1 MADSKRNS
9 NSSLATFESR
19 QPKMT
24 ENEWNVYRRPILLT
38 LNISLIVSVFFKALL
53 DATRRDSTRPDD
65 ATRRDSTRLDA
76 TRRDSTRLET
86 IRRYSTLSNA
96 PLRFA
101 TRRYSIKSMFSR

>member
-53 DATRRDSTRPDD
+53 DATRRDSTRLDATRRDLMTRLD

-76 TRRDSTRLET
+76 TRRVSKLFD
-86 IRRYSTLSNA
+86 
-96 PLRFA
+96 A
-101 TRRYSIKSMFSR
+101 TRR